1 MLITFQVIAHILIG
15 NGIRGIFERNILTCS
30 TLWTK
35 ILKHRIQG
43 RFVVPAEVNRE
54 NFYSLKM
61 FQVVEIFKLS
71 TNTSQSIHIN
81 IQDFII
87 STSYD
92 VTHSNNNFK

>member
-1 MLITFQVIAHILIG
+1 MLITWA
-15 NGIRGIFERNILTCS
+15 
-30 TLWTK
+30 K

-54 NFYSLKM
+54 HFYSLKM
-61 FQVVEIFKLS
+61 FQVVENFL
-71 TNTSQSIHIN
+71 TQQNTSQSIN